1 MRRFFSYGPVIEKL
15 HFAVARK
22 ELVASC
28 LESLVGDAEE
38 GGHYFTIWASRQ
50 TGKTWLMRQVKKE
63 IEARHKERFA
73 VHCCSLGRLRGM
85 VYKGPEQPDT
95 LNLPQGFAQVLEDE
109 LPGNPILRTWQDF
122 YRVFT
127 REFGIWDRPL
137 ILLIDEVDSI
147 PPLLMDIMVNQ
158 FRELYIDREKNLL
171 HGLALV
177 GITAVLGVESE
188 RGSPFNIQRSMRVP
202 NFTREEVADLFLQYQ
217 AESGQIVEREV
228 VDRVFETTCG
238 QPGLVGWFGE
248 LLSVQDLCVVS
259 PEFTTGNGR
268 VDLHVKCAGKT
279 GIIEVKS
286 FRNMVKAEYA
296 KQQAA
301 EYARKLRQSQVMLAM
316 FVPVDDEEILR
327 EMSNETVIDGV
338 RVMVSAIGRN

>member
-1 MRRFFSYGPVIEKL
+1 
-15 HFAVARK
+15 
-22 ELVASC
+22 
-28 LESLVGDAEE
+28 
-38 GGHYFTIWASRQ
+38 
-50 TGKTWLMRQVKKE
+50 
-63 IEARHKERFA
+63 
-73 VHCCSLGRLRGM
+73 
-85 VYKGPEQPDT
+85 
-95 LNLPQGFAQVLEDE
+95 
-109 LPGNPILRTWQDF
+109 
-122 YRVFT
+122 
-127 REFGIWDRPL
+127 
-137 ILLIDEVDSI
+137 
-147 PPLLMDIMVNQ
+147 MDIMVNQ

-217 AESGQIVEREV
+217 AESGQTVEREV

-238 QPGLVGWFGE
+238 QPDWWGGSENCFLFRT
-248 LLSVQDLCVVS
+248 SVSSVRNF
-259 PEFTTGNGR
+259 PTGNGR

-338 RVMVSAIGRN
+338 RVMVSAIGWN